1 MSTYNIIMFTH
12 LQGLLSDIKTQLI
25 TLIISIPKGD
35 RLTTIHKDGEMAF
48 FSLDKLNE
56 NSDSYTPINKLKLCT
71 LNN

>member
-1 MSTYNIIMFTH
+1 MFTH

-48 FSLDKLNE
+48 CSLDKLNE